1 MNSNNDSQEQ
11 FIEKIEAD
19 NLVSLDDFIKELE
32 AKEKD
37 LKITSEIFV
46 EIEEYDSFAGSNQRA
61 ATPGDSGDAPAK
73 ASESG
78 NAGQE
83 NFNASSNGQQQQQ
96 SQQQFSKELAE
107 LRQQVRQLEKERE
120 EMREVLSRRQIDFDN
135 YRKRIERDRHETFR
149 TLVGD
154 LATQMLPVV
163 DNLERA
169 LDSSDALSDEKS
181 PEFQHFLD
189 GIYLVDQQ
197 LSEVLAEMG
206 IEPIYS
212 VGKAFDPHFHEAAA
226 AEESDEYPPNTV
238 TKELLRG
245 YKMDEKVIRHAVVK
259 VSASGGGNQR
269 PSQPP
274 PQQQQQQQPVFQE
287 IDSDSF
293 KNE

>member
-11 FIEKIEAD
+11 FIEAD
-19 NLVSLDDFIKELE
+19 NLASLDDFIKELE

-37 LKITSEIFV
+37 LNITSELFV
-46 EIEEYDSFAGSNQRA
+46 EIEEYDAFENSNQ
-61 ATPGDSGDAPAK
+61 
-73 ASESG
+73 
-78 NAGQE
+78 AGIVDLGKVYEARGQQE
-83 NFNASSNGQQQQQ
+83 NSNAAPPVKSSEQSPQFN
-96 SQQQFSKELAE
+96 KELAE

-120 EMREVLSRRQIDFDN
+120 EMREVLTRRQTDFDN

-149 TLVGD
+149 NLVGD

-169 LDSSDALSDEKS
+169 LDSSDALSEEKS

-189 GIYLVDQQ
+189 GIFLVNQQ

-206 IEPIYS
+206 IERIYS
-212 VGKAFDPHFHEAAA
+212 IGKAFDPHFHEAAA
-226 AEESDEYPPNTV
+226 AEETDEYPPNTV

-259 VSASGGGNQR
+259 VSAANSNGGNRQTA
-269 PSQPP
+269 PTTA
-274 PQQQQQQQPVFQE
+274 FQE
-287 IDSDSF
+287 IDLDSF

>member
-19 NLVSLDDFIKELE
+19 SLSSLDDFIKELE

-37 LKITSEIFV
+37 LNITSELFV
-46 EIEEYDSFAGSNQRA
+46 EIEEYDAFENPNQPDIVDLGKTYEAR
-61 ATPGDSGDAPAK
+61 
-73 ASESG
+73 
-78 NAGQE
+78 NLQE
-83 NFNASSNGQQQQQ
+83 KLDASSAGQ
-96 SQQQFSKELAE
+96 SQQLNKEVTE

-120 EMREVLSRRQIDFDN
+120 EMREVLTRRQTDFDN
-135 YRKRIERDRHETFR
+135 YRKRTERDRHETFR
-149 TLVGD
+149 KLVGD

-169 LDSSDALSDEKS
+169 LDSSDALSEQKS

-189 GIYLVDQQ
+189 GIFLVNQQ

-212 VGKAFDPHFHEAAA
+212 IGKAFDPHFHEAAA
-226 AEESDEYPPNTV
+226 AEETEEYPPNTV

-259 VSASGGGNQR
+259 VSAASPGGNRQ
-269 PSQPP
+269 SPP
-274 PQQQQQQQPVFQE
+274 AFQE
-287 IDSDSF
+287 IDLDSF
-293 KNE
+293 KTE

>member
-19 NLVSLDDFIKELE
+19 NLASLDDFIRELE

-46 EIEEYDSFAGSNQRA
+46 EIEEYDSFEGSSQTAESSSSPAG
-61 ATPGDSGDAPAK
+61 SGDAAK
-73 ASESG
+73 AYESRG
-78 NAGQE
+78 AQE
-83 NFNASSNGQQQQQ
+83 NSNAALNGQQQQQ
-96 SQQQFSKELAE
+96 QFSRELAE

-120 EMREVLSRRQIDFDN
+120 EMREVLSRRQIDFEN

-149 TLVGD
+149 GLVGD

-169 LDSSDALSDEKS
+169 LDSSDALSEQKS

-189 GIYLVDQQ
+189 GIFLVNQQ

-245 YKMDEKVIRHAVVK
+245 YKMDEKVIRHAIVK
-259 VSASGGGNQR
+259 VSAAGGVNYR
-269 PSQPP
+269 AS
-274 PQQQQQQQPVFQE
+274 QPVFQE
-287 IDSDSF
+287 VDLDSS

>member
-1 MNSNNDSQEQ
+1 MNSNNDSQDQ
-11 FIEKIEAD
+11 FIENIEAD
-19 NLVSLDDFIKELE
+19 SLASLDDFIKELE

-37 LKITSEIFV
+37 LNITSELFV
-46 EIEEYDSFAGSNQRA
+46 EIEEYDAFENSSQAGGSLENLYESHSFQES
-61 ATPGDSGDAPAK
+61 SK
-73 ASESG
+73 ASSAA
-78 NAGQE
+78 AG
-83 NFNASSNGQQQQQ
+83 Q
-96 SQQQFSKELAE
+96 SQQLNKEIAD

-120 EMREVLSRRQIDFDN
+120 EMREVLTRRQTDFEN

-149 TLVGD
+149 KLVGD

-169 LDSSDALSDEKS
+169 LDSSDALSEQKS

-189 GIYLVDQQ
+189 GIFLVNQQ

-212 VGKAFDPHFHEAAA
+212 IGKTFDPHYHEAAA
-226 AEESDEYPPNTV
+226 AEETDEYPPNTV

-259 VSASGGGNQR
+259 VSAAGASRQNQ
-269 PSQPP
+269 PA
-274 PQQQQQQQPVFQE
+274 FQE
-287 IDSDSF
+287 IDLNSF
-293 KNE
+293 ETE